1 MKYGEE
7 QSLVESS
14 FKKVITKLFGCTH
27 LGERSRH
34 NYLMDGLQFINLPK
48 NAEVL
53 NAGSANG
60 AHSFYLAWR
69 FPGWHITGIDI
80 DSEMV
85 KRSLKI
91 NELLRFK
98 NVDFFQKDIGALE
111 ERDRFDLV
119 FSISVMQFIQDQ
131 ERAFS
136 SLYNVLKPHGYLILN
151 VPSLPRPPRLSFLGK
166 ERERFHQSE
175 VLSTKTYDNNEL
187 SLLVAKA
194 GFKILKLYN
203 PSGLYAQLAWELS
216 SILEGKEKRR
226 LLFYP
231 FLLFLIYLDK
241 LQKNEKPFPAGTDC
255 LVIAQK

>member
-7 QSLVESS
+7 QSLVESG
-14 FKKVITKLFGCTH
+14 FKKVITKLLGCTH

-34 NYLMDGLQFINLPK
+34 NYLMDGIRFIDPPK

-60 AHSFYLAWR
+60 AHSFYLARR
-69 FPGWHITGIDI
+69 FPGWQITGIDI
-80 DSEMV
+80 DPEMV

-91 NELLRFK
+91 KELLHLK
-98 NVDFFQKDIGALE
+98 NVDFIQKDIGAIE
-111 ERDRFDLV
+111 ERDRFDLI
-119 FSISVMQFIQDQ
+119 FSISVMQFIRDQ

-136 SLYNVLKPHGYLILN
+136 AFYHALKPQGYFILN
-151 VPSLPRPPRLSFLGK
+151 VPSRPRPPRLPFLGK
-166 ERERFHQSE
+166 QRERFHQSE

-187 SLLVAKA
+187 SLLVVKA

-216 SILEGKEKRR
+216 CALEGKEKRR

-231 FLLFLIYLDK
+231 SLLFLVYLDK